1 MGYFVALTLL
11 LKMLLLFLKLVSE
24 VFKVGT
30 VDKNKY
36 ESNCERDVS
45 RKIHG
50 KVIRKLLRTRERILS
65 LNKIPLDL

>member
-36 ESNCERDVS
+36 KNKNKKDVV
-45 RKIHG
+45 RQIQG
-50 KVIRKLLRTRERILS
+50 KF
-65 LNKIPLDL
+65 